1 MLILSKSE
9 VSVVGSVSGSFGLDL
24 ELFDFKGIPKLKNYF
39 HHKTV
44 GKLKDVWLFS
54 KNLNPF

>member
-24 ELFDFKGIPKLKNYF
+24 ELFDFKGIPKLKNNFY
-39 HHKTV
+39 HKTV
-44 GKLKDVWLFS
+44 GKLKDVWIFS
-54 KNLNPF
+54 KNINPF